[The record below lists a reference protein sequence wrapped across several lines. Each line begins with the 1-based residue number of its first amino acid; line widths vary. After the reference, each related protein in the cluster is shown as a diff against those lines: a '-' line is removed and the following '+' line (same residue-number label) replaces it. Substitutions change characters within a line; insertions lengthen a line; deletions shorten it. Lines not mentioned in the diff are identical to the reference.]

1 MGESVP
7 LSLHVG
13 ELMTACLLLLL
24 DDDVQ
29 YLKNVYLTHGF
40 RDLKLHDFNHLAPK

>member
-1 MGESVP
+1 MGKSVP
-7 LSLHVG
+7 LSFHVC
-13 ELMTACLLLLL
+13 EVMTVCLLLLVI
-24 DDDVQ
+24 DDVQ